1 MNEQI
6 NILDESNS
14 AGAVSNAPVP
24 VVPLP
29 ISILVADDDL
39 INRKVIE
46 RALAKLGYTCD
57 IVDNGRKA
65 VESANSKKYQ
75 LIFLDMMMPEMDGY
89 EAAGHIAAAQSG
101 KLKPIIVALTAHAPT
116 DDKENVLTI
125 GIDDYVTKP
134 YKLQD
139 IQDMIQKWEQELLSK
154 L

>member
-6 NILDESNS
+6 NILDENNS
-14 AGAVSNAPVP
+14 AGAVSNASVP

-89 EAAGHIAAAQSG
+89 EAAGHIAAQPG

-116 DDKENVLTI
+116 DDKEHLLTT
-125 GIDDYVTKP
+125 GIDDHVTKP

-139 IQDMIQKWEQELLSK
+139 IQDVIQKWEQELLSK